1 MIRSDV
7 LKNKIDDL
15 IEYQKKVHVLYSY
28 FQMESYLEQVV
39 SFIENGIKAGEYTIL
54 VENDRLYPLI
64 QKELSSRVPKAQM
77 KFVHFVNSL
86 SFYYSSG
93 SYHPPAIADY
103 FNKMIKPYV
112 ENDVHFRSWAHVEWA
127 SMEEPLYLIRDF
139 EKIVDQAVNQVEFS
153 LICAYSGI
161 RMPDYLKNIL
171 LETHP
176 YVLWEDHFF
185 TSEEY
190 QK

>member
-15 IEYQKKVHVLYSY
+15 IEYQKNVHVLYSY
-28 FQMESYLEQVV
+28 FQMESYLEKVV
-39 SFIENGIKAGEYTIL
+39 RFIENGIKAGEYTIL

-112 ENDVHFRSWAHVEWA
+112 ENDVSFRSWAHVEWA

>member
-15 IEYQKKVHVLYSY
+15 IEYQKNVHVLYSY

-112 ENDVHFRSWAHVEWA
+112 ENDVSFRSWAHVEWA